1 MTPRPTIAAIA
12 QAAGVSTASVSYAL
26 NGVPGVSAQTRERVL
41 AVADELGWRPSAA
54 ARSLSS
60 AKAHAVGL
68 VLARAG
74 DTLGL
79 EPFFMRF
86 ILGLEREL
94 AGAGFALV
102 LQLAE
107 DHRAWNRTV
116 STWWAERRVDA
127 VVVTDL
133 HSRDSRIP
141 VLRKLGVPCV
151 VAGRPQRNLNA
162 ATVWV
167 DDGLGVRTAVESLM
181 TLGHSRIARVAGLH
195 ALDHTRARA
204 AAFDAVMSA
213 HGLAGEVVET
223 DYTYDSGM
231 AATRQLLDQARPP
244 TAVLYDSDL
253 LAVAGANCARSLGLE
268 VPTDLSI
275 IAGDD
280 STLCEVSQPPL
291 TALSR
296 DVVAFGATVARALLA
311 QLSGQVPGLIEAPA
325 PVLVM
330 RGSTGPPV
338 T

>member
-1 MTPRPTIAAIA
+1 MTSRPTIAAIA
-12 QAAGVSTASVSYAL
+12 EAAGVSTASVSYAL

-41 AVADELGWRPSAA
+41 AVADELGWRPSIA

-60 AKAHAVGL
+60 ARAHAVGL
-68 VLARAG
+68 VLARPG

-94 AGAGFALV
+94 ATAGFALV

-116 STWWAERRVDA
+116 SAWWAERRVDA

-151 VAGRPQRNLNA
+151 IAGRPQRNLTA
-162 ATVWV
+162 STVWV
-167 DDGLGVRTAVESLM
+167 DDGLGVRSAVESL
-181 TLGHSRIARVAGLH
+181 LSQGHRRIARVAGLH

-204 AAFDAVMSA
+204 AAFDAVMRVN
-213 HGLAGEVVET
+213 GLVGDVVET
-223 DYTYDSGM
+223 DYTYEGGM
-231 AATRQLLDQARPP
+231 VATRQLLDRPVPP

-253 LAVAGANCARSLGLE
+253 LAVAGANCARELGLG

-296 DVVAFGATVARALLA
+296 DVVAFGSTVARALIE
-311 QLSGQVPGLIEAPA
+311 QLSGHEPSLVEAPA
-325 PVLVM
+325 PVLVV
-330 RGSTGPPV
+330 RGSTGPPSA
-338 T
+338 